1 MFLDFLPALMG
12 AAAVYA
18 AQIFFDPPAALPEDD
33 AAIRSLDDLF
43 PGES

>member
-1 MFLDFLPALMG
+1 MFIDFLPALMG

-18 AQIFFDPPAALPEDD
+18 AQIFFVPPAATPEEETV
-33 AAIRSLDDLF
+33 IRSLDDLF

>member
-1 MFLDFLPALMG
+1 MFIDVLPALMG

-18 AQIFFDPPAALPEDD
+18 AQIFFDPPASTPEEDT
-33 AAIRSLDDLF
+33 AITSLDDIF

>member
-18 AQIFFDPPAALPEDD
+18 AQIFFVPPAATPEDD
-33 AAIRSLDDLF
+33 AAIRSLEDIF

>member
-18 AQIFFDPPAALPEDD
+18 AQIFFDPPAHVPEDD
-33 AAIRSLDDLF
+33 PGIRSLEDIF